1 MERIVIVSILSALLV
16 QLTAAR
22 ATAEGNYKKICRVSE
37 NLRVLDDSADANS
50 CRAIAVDSQAQ
61 EYQIGCRDSEN
72 MGTIIVTAPFNITD
86 KAARVT
92 SSKLAAHAQNTA
104 TPDQFTQCAKAWG
117 SRENQIN
124 SSDIDVRY
132 WPKAD
137 MRTAVPDGENSR
149 CEPMVDDS
157 ATVDPIAEMVRK
169 KTWAE
174 IWAMR
179 AEELRADDVELDE
192 HADVFNLSENHKTM
206 EMK

>member
-1 MERIVIVSILSALLV
+1 VVQCLIATVREILDQSPCPPTLWRGNYPTEEKNATQREDLAMERIVIVSILSALLV

-92 SSKLAAHAQNTA
+92 SSKLAAH
-104 TPDQFTQCAKAWG
+104 
-117 SRENQIN
+117 
-124 SSDIDVRY
+124 
-132 WPKAD
+132 
-137 MRTAVPDGENSR
+137 
-149 CEPMVDDS
+149 
-157 ATVDPIAEMVRK
+157 RK
-169 KTWAE
+169 SLG
-174 IWAMR
+174 R
-179 AEELRADDVELDE
+179 
-192 HADVFNLSENHKTM
+192 
-206 EMK
+206 

>member
-72 MGTIIVTAPFNITD
+72 TGTIIVTAPFHITD

-92 SSKLAAHAQNTA
+92 SSKLAAYAQNTA
-104 TPDQFTQCAKAWG
+104 APEQFAKCAKAG
-117 SRENQIN
+117 EVDSSRKIRSTQATLARCPLMTQ
-124 SSDIDVRY
+124 SGHRPRSTLRG
-132 WPKAD
+132 
-137 MRTAVPDGENSR
+137 PDRSPAR
-149 CEPMVDDS
+149 QRIP
-157 ATVDPIAEMVRK
+157 
-169 KTWAE
+169 
-174 IWAMR
+174 
-179 AEELRADDVELDE
+179 
-192 HADVFNLSENHKTM
+192 LS
-206 EMK
+206 